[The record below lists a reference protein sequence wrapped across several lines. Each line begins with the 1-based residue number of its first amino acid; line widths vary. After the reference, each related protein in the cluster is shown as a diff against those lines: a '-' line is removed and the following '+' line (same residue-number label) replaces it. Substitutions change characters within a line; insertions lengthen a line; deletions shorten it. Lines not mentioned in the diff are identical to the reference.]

1 MDLNLTINYN
11 GFTVNG
17 NLTRAAG
24 GGAASGYAVEQVEPS
39 VVGIR
44 AFTAPRAQH
53 DGRDASNIYLDSRQ
67 FSAIITVY
75 GSTKGDFWDKTQ
87 ALLAAFSPTLAYAAD
102 TAALGY
108 LSWNFYQ
115 PTADSV
121 TYPGG
126 IPLAYKV
133 RPLHT
138 PTYVIRRDE
147 DGGAASKGLAKQFRV
162 TMEARDPRKIA
173 QAETTV
179 TISTS
184 TTTATNRG
192 DYPAE
197 ATIVIFSSSATG
209 TLALTIGSN
218 TFSVTIDALSQTYTL
233 YSVDGTLYKGVNLAM
248 SLLST
253 GAVIPQLDPGDTTL
267 IRSGVTISSANIRYR
282 DSFA

>member
-1 MDLNLTINYN
+1 MDLSLQINYN

-24 GGAASGYAVEQVEPS
+24 GGAASGYAVERVEPS
-39 VVGIR
+39 LVGIR

-102 TAALGY
+102 SAALGY

-138 PTYVIRRDE
+138 PTYVIQRDE
-147 DGGAASKGLAKQFRV
+147 DGGVAAKGLAKQFRV

-173 QAETTV
+173 QTETT
-179 TISTS
+179 TLILTS
-184 TTTATNRG
+184 TVTATNRG

-197 ATIVIFSSSATG
+197 ASILIVSGTATG

-218 TFSVTIDALSQTYTL
+218 TFSVTVDATSQTYTL
-233 YSVDGTLYKGVNLAM
+233 YSLDGTLYKGTDLAM

-253 GAVIPQLDPGDTTL
+253 GAVIPQLQPGNTSI
-267 IRSGVTISSANIRYR
+267 IRSGVTISSAAIRFR